1 MQIILNPQ
9 LLWGHHILSAKLG
22 HISTIKV
29 WAVSNKHNAIVELLL
44 DCSDIDVNIINI
56 IIIIVFTTTFIIINI
71 INKVW
76 AVSNKHNAIVELLLD
91 CPDIDVNCQDRMG
104 NTPLHAAVEVS

>member
-44 DCSDIDVNIINI
+44 DC
-56 IIIIVFTTTFIIINI
+56 
-71 INKVW
+71 
-76 AVSNKHNAIVELLLD
+76 
-91 CPDIDVNCQDRMG
+91 PDIEVNCQDRMG